1 VGTLVRVVSFPVF
14 GAKIQC
20 CFFTYALNRTPRE
33 VSMSTARNG
42 TVAEACRAFDNDPSR
57 LLDIVLRVQDS
68 FGRVDGPAI
77 DKIADALAVPR
88 VDVESVVSF
97 YSFLDSEAKG
107 QVVIRL
113 CNDVPDMMAG
123 AGRVAESLEEALGIR
138 FGQTTPDGRF
148 TLEWASCIGMSD
160 QAPSAFV
167 NDLVI
172 PNIAPGAARR
182 AVQMLQEQE
191 DLTDLRKLLI
201 REYGD
206 GNNQHDLVRA
216 AVSNHL
222 RHPGEVLFGEMEPGS
237 ALEKA
242 LAMSP
247 AEVIREIKT
256 ARLRGRGGAGF
267 PTGMKWQFTRAAGG
281 DQRYLICNADEGEP
295 GTFKDR
301 VILTEQPDLLFEGMT
316 VGGYAIGADQGIVYL
331 RGEYRYLRDFLE
343 HVLDERRAKGLLGKN
358 VAGKDGFDFDIRI
371 QMGAGA
377 YICGEETALIN
388 SCEGFRGDPRNRPP
402 FPAQEGYL
410 GKPTSV
416 NNVET
421 LCCAARILEMGSGWF
436 ASMGSQGST
445 GTKLLSISG
454 DCMRRGVYEVPFG
467 IPLSEVLKMC
477 GAEDPVAVQVG
488 GPSGQMVGPDDF
500 ERTIC
505 FDDLATGGA
514 LVVFGKDRD
523 LLEIASQYM
532 AFFIH
537 ESCGYCTPC
546 RVGNVLLKER
556 LDRIR
561 AGLGEPADLE
571 YLEQLCETVKTTSRC
586 GLGQTSPH
594 PVLSTLKNFR
604 PTYEGLLTEPVDGQL
619 AGFDIQAALGEAQDL
634 TGRASVHFGSEQA
647 TS

>member
-1 VGTLVRVVSFPVF
+1 
-14 GAKIQC
+14 
-20 CFFTYALNRTPRE
+20 
-33 VSMSTARNG
+33 MSTVRNG
-42 TVAEACRAFDNDPSR
+42 TVAAACRSFDNHPSR
-57 LLDIVLRVQDS
+57 LLDIVLEVQDS
-68 FGRVDGPAI
+68 FGHVDGQSI
-77 DKIADALAVPR
+77 DQIAEAVAVPR

-97 YSFLDSEAKG
+97 YSFLDSEPKG

-123 AGRVAESLEEALGIR
+123 AASVAESLETELGIR
-138 FGQTTPDGRF
+138 FGQTTSDGRF

-160 QAPSAFV
+160 QAPAALV
-167 NDLVI
+167 NDLVV
-172 PNIAPGAARR
+172 PHIAPGAARR
-182 AVQMLQEQE
+182 AVRRLKEQE
-191 DLTDLRKLLI
+191 DLTHFRKLI
-201 REYGD
+201 VREYGD
-206 GNNQHDLVRA
+206 GNNSHDLVRS
-216 AVSNHL
+216 AVTNNV
-222 RHPGEVLFGEMEPGS
+222 RRPGEVLFGSMKPGA
-237 ALEKA
+237 ALDKA
-242 LAMSP
+242 LSMSP
-247 AEVIREIKT
+247 AEVIREVKT

-281 DQRYLICNADEGEP
+281 DQRFLICNADEGEP

-331 RGEYRYLRDFLE
+331 RGEYRYLREFLE
-343 HVLDERRAKGLLGKN
+343 HVLAERRALGLLGKN
-358 VAGKDGFDFDIRI
+358 VHGKEGFDFDIRI

-436 ASMGSQGST
+436 ASMGSPGST

-454 DCMRRGVYEVPFG
+454 DCTRRGVYEVPFG
-467 IPLSEVLKMC
+467 ITLSEVLKLC
-477 GAEDPVAVQVG
+477 GAEDTIAVQVG
-488 GPSGQMVGPDDF
+488 GPSGQMVGPEEF
-500 ERTIC
+500 ERTVC

-514 LVVFGKDRD
+514 LIIFGEGRD

-561 AGLGEPADLE
+561 AGLGEPSDLP
-571 YLEQLCETVKTTSRC
+571 YLEELGDTVKTTSRC

-594 PVLSTLKNFR
+594 PVLTTLKNFR
-604 PTYEGLLTEPVDGQL
+604 STYEELLTEPVEGRL
-619 AGFDIQAALGEAQDL
+619 PGFDIKAALGEAQDL
-634 TGRASVHFGSEQA
+634 TGRESVHFRSQQGSP
-647 TS
+647 